1 MGTILIS
8 YCTKN
13 EWGTINVIF
22 INHIYPF
29 CQAISLYRDP
39 TGANIFKS
47 TVEKMHDGNTTG
59 ANATSTKMEKKDLQM
74 REDFKVCIGA
84 QTMASTL

>member
-1 MGTILIS
+1 
-8 YCTKN
+8 
-13 EWGTINVIF
+13 
-22 INHIYPF
+22 
-29 CQAISLYRDP
+29 
-39 TGANIFKS
+39 
-47 TVEKMHDGNTTG
+47 MHDGNTTG